1 MPAARHKSGI
11 DTNDVYLY
19 AIDSPLVH
27 RSICI
32 AHKKNR
38 SLPQAVQAMSDFLHQ
53 IGSI

>member
-27 RSICI
+27 RNICI

-38 SLPQAVQAMSDFLHQ
+38 SLPQAVQAMNDFLYQ